1 MANNKVAGTIYE
13 GMLDARGLKF
23 GIVCARFNDFFVS
36 KLLEGA
42 MDAIVRH
49 GGKAESVSVAYVP
62 GSYEIPFA
70 VKRLLQSE
78 KKFDAV
84 LALGVVIQGATPH
97 AGYINSEVAKSLAQL
112 GLEFGIP
119 VTYGM
124 ITADNLEQAIERS
137 GTKAGNKGVDAAL
150 AAIEMANLNKAIRSG
165 TSVRRRKQRA
175 GRGAA
180 ARETTRPG
188 TGDAVSFPL

>member
-1 MANNKVAGTIYE
+1 MANNKSAGTVFE
-13 GMLDARGLKF
+13 GTLEAKGLKF

-36 KLLEGA
+36 KLLDGA

-49 GGKAESVSVAYVP
+49 GGDANDVAVAYVP

-70 VKRLLQSE
+70 IKKMLRTE
-78 KKFDAV
+78 KYDAI

-97 AGYINSEVAKSLAQL
+97 AGYINSEVAKCLAQL
-112 GLEFGIP
+112 GLEFGVP

-124 ITADNLEQAIERS
+124 ITAENLEQAIERS

-150 AAIEMANLNKAIRSG
+150 AAIEMANLNKAIR
-165 TSVRRRKQRA
+165 
-175 GRGAA
+175 
-180 ARETTRPG
+180 
-188 TGDAVSFPL
+188 

>member
-1 MANNKVAGTIYE
+1 MSDKCAGKIFE
-13 GMLDARGLKF
+13 GTLEARGLKF

-36 KLLEGA
+36 RLLSGA

-49 GGKAESVSVAYVP
+49 GGKAEDVAVAYVP

-70 VKRLLQSE
+70 VKKMIARNE
-78 KKFDAV
+78 YDAII
-84 LALGVVIQGATPH
+84 ALGVVIQGSTPH
-97 AGYINSEVAKSLAQL
+97 AGLINAEVAKGLAML
-112 GLEFGIP
+112 GMESGVP

-150 AAIEMANLNKAIRSG
+150 AAIEMANLNRVIK
-165 TSVRRRKQRA
+165 
-175 GRGAA
+175 
-180 ARETTRPG
+180 
-188 TGDAVSFPL
+188 

>member
-1 MANNKVAGTIYE
+1 MDKNSYSVFEGTLE
-13 GMLDARGLKF
+13 ARGLKF

-36 KLLEGA
+36 RLLSGA

-49 GGKAESVSVAYVP
+49 GGDAADVSVAYVP

-70 VKRLLQSE
+70 VKQLIKRNE
-78 KKFDAV
+78 FDAII
-84 LALGVVIQGATPH
+84 ALGVVIQGSTPH
-97 AGYINSEVAKSLAQL
+97 ASLINAEVAKGLAQL
-112 GLEFGIP
+112 GMESGIP

-150 AAIEMANLNKAIRSG
+150 AAIEMANLNKAL
-165 TSVRRRKQRA
+165 KK
-175 GRGAA
+175 
-180 ARETTRPG
+180 
-188 TGDAVSFPL
+188 